1 MLIVWKVDSLE
12 NLREVFIEKDAKKR
26 RPEPGPT
33 KLANIFR
40 NKASEELCRGGDEVI
55 SSSRLSRM
63 KIANLITA
71 VHPTQSSFWLAVHL
85 SSVQGRFVSREHV
98 SKLSEPFIG
107 DKNMCRYS
115 ETLKKL
121 LDFRQKEEALV

>member
-55 SSSRLSRM
+55 ISSRLSRM

-85 SSVQGRFVSREHV
+85 SSVQGRFVSRGAC
-98 SKLSEPFIG
+98 KQIIG
-107 DKNMCRYS
+107 TVHR
-115 ETLKKL
+115 
-121 LDFRQKEEALV
+121 RQKYV

>member
-71 VHPTQSSFWLAVHL
+71 VHPTQSAFWLRFIFRL
-85 SSVQGRFVSREHV
+85 YRGDLFQGEHV

-107 DKNMCRYS
+107 FEKY
-115 ETLKKL
+115 
-121 LDFRQKEEALV
+121 V

>member
-1 MLIVWKVDSLE
+1 MWKVDSLE

-63 KIANLITA
+63 KIANSITA
-71 VHPTQSSFWLAVHL
+71 VHPTQSSFWRSGSSFVCTGAICFKGACKQIIGTVH
-85 SSVQGRFVSREHV
+85 RR
-98 SKLSEPFIG
+98 
-107 DKNMCRYS
+107 
-115 ETLKKL
+115 
-121 LDFRQKEEALV
+121 